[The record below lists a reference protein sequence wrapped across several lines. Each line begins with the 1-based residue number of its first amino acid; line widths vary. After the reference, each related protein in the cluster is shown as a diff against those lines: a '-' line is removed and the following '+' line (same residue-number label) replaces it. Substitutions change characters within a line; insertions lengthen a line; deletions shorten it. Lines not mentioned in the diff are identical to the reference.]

1 MNTMADC
8 GASGT
13 AIDRAVA
20 DLSGLSAATGKHVSS
35 LLGHAAIASRHV
47 DMPMTAPS
55 QLVRQFGP
63 AHPTFLPQ
71 VPSYTMVTD
80 QYHGPTLD
88 QAWLQQQQQQPQGM
102 IMNSNQSWSEQ
113 QQHPHVMNVNSN
125 QHHAMQQHQ
134 MIIHQQQIM
143 QMHVMMQKEWELNH
157 QHGGDQQEGRRNE
170 PEVEK
175 PETQEPTLDNWYDNL
190 EDNLAQGATIEDLAA
205 AWAQAEADYDR
216 EAVAVDLAST
226 YGADQYP
233 YQFQNPMTELR
244 DNDQNWMEVGLQ
256 EYNRGNLSE
265 AVRAF
270 ETLVQLEDDHAQAW
284 YYLGRC
290 HAENDLDVLAI
301 ACLERSVE
309 RDPFS
314 PETLLA
320 LGVSHVN
327 ELNHKKAMQNL
338 KEWITHNPKYAGLE
352 SDDLYGGTE
361 ESELDQVQGL
371 LLRALEYEATPDT
384 YEALGVVYNVSRD
397 YDAAVASFEQALKER
412 PRDYSLWNKLGATLA
427 NSNASDRALPAYQN
441 ALKLRPKYA
450 RAWLNMAISHSN
462 LQNYDQAAR
471 CYLQTLSLNPSATH
485 CWSYLRI
492 ALSCQEQWD
501 LLPLVSNQDLKA
513 FQKYYDLVLYE

>member
-1 MNTMADC
+1 MADC

-20 DLSGLSAATGKHVSS
+20 ELSGLSTATGKHVSS
-35 LLGHAAIASRHV
+35 LFGHAAIASQHV
-47 DMPMTAPS
+47 DMPLTAPS
-55 QLVRQFGP
+55 QLFRQSGL
-63 AHPTFLPQ
+63 AQPTFLHQ
-71 VPSYTMVTD
+71 VPSHAMGIE
-80 QYHGPTLD
+80 QYHGSTLD
-88 QAWLQQQQQQPQGM
+88 QAWSDWQQHTPV
-102 IMNSNQSWSEQ
+102 MNMNANQAWSQ
-113 QQHPHVMNVNSN
+113 HHQQHPQVMNMTSN
-125 QHHAMQQHQ
+125 QHHAMQQHHMMMQQQQVIQ
-134 MIIHQQQIM
+134 MHMMIQKQWELNQQHVGHQQQAR
-143 QMHVMMQKEWELNH
+143 QNQPDL
-157 QHGGDQQEGRRNE
+157 Q
-170 PEVEK
+170 K
-175 PETQEPTLDNWYDNL
+175 PETQEPTLDNWHDDL
-190 EDNLAQGATIEDLAA
+190 EEELAQGATIDDLAA
-205 AWAQAEADYDR
+205 AWAQAEAEYDR
-216 EAVAVDLAST
+216 EAAAVDLASA
-226 YGADQYP
+226 YGSDMDQHP
-233 YQFQNPMTELR
+233 YQFQNPLTELH

-270 ETLVQLEDDHAQAW
+270 ETLVQLEDDHAKAW
-284 YYLGRC
+284 YYLGKC

-314 PETLLA
+314 PEALLA

-327 ELNHKKAMQNL
+327 ELNHKKALQNL
-338 KEWITHNPKYAGLE
+338 KEWITHNPKYAGLQ

-371 LLRALEYEATPDT
+371 LLRALEYDATPDAH
-384 YEALGVVYNVSRD
+384 EALGVVYNVSRD
-397 YDAAVASFEQALKER
+397 YDAAVASFEQALKQR

-513 FQKYYDLVLYE
+513 FQKIYDLVVYD